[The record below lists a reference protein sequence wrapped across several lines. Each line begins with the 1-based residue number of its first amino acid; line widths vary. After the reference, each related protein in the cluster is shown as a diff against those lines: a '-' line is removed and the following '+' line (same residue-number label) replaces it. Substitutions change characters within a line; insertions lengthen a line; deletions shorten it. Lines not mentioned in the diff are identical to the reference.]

1 MKALARWCTRHRRR
15 VVVGWWAA
23 FALLVVG
30 VATAGT
36 SFHDSN
42 QLPASDS
49 ATAYSLLA
57 KAGKGDSANGQTG
70 TIVWATN
77 GEPATGQSARN
88 VVGPMLAKI
97 KAIKGVQS
105 VAGPFGS
112 DGRAQV
118 SANGRVAYATVVFS
132 STANAAQVKTAA
144 LDAATTSVH
153 VQVGGQEFDT
163 TSPSETTDIFGVI
176 AALLVL
182 LVAFRS
188 RRAAFLPIITGV
200 AGVVVSSVAV
210 LLLSHVIALSSVS
223 LSLGVLIGLG
233 VGIDYAL
240 LIVNRYIRA
249 LREGIDVQDAIV
261 TAMDTSGRSV
271 IFAGGTVI
279 VALLGMLTLGFGFL
293 SGMGVSAA
301 LTVLVTVA
309 AAITLLPALLA
320 KAGARVLPRSE
331 RKLWAPG
338 HPLVSAGSPR
348 TDGVWAKWAQ
358 VVQRRPVA
366 TSLVAL
372 AVMLALAAPVTSL
385 RLGSADA
392 SSDPTG
398 TTTRTFYDTMAGGFG
413 KGFEADLLVVAETP
427 DQASRAAWARLVH
440 TLPTVKD
447 VQSVSPSATL
457 EDGRLATLTVVP
469 KTAAQDAA
477 TSNLVTTLRNDV
489 IRQAE
494 AGNHLQVH
502 VGGTTASDID
512 YANALISKLPLYL
525 LIIAAIGF
533 VLLAIAVRSL
543 VAPAIGVLSNLL
555 TIGVALGATV
565 ALFQWGWGPSFLGVG
580 GQGPVEYIVVMLIV
594 GVIFGL
600 SMDYQVFLLSRM
612 REEWA
617 RTGDHQRAV
626 TVGVSQTGKVI
637 ATAAAIMFCVF
648 ASFGFS
654 GARIS
659 SEFGVGLAIAVL
671 ADAFLMRMTIMPALT
686 RALGR
691 SNWALPGWLD
701 RVLPNISIDGPA
713 PGGATD
719 AVSAETE
726 TEAEPQL
733 AEVR

>member
-1 MKALARWCTRHRRR
+1 M
-15 VVVGWWAA
+15 A
-23 FALLVVG
+23 FVLLVAG

-36 SFHDSN
+36 AFHDSN

-57 KAGKGDSANGQTG
+57 KAGSGNSANGQTG
-70 TIVWATN
+70 TVVWATN
-77 GEPATGQSARN
+77 GESATGQTARN
-88 VVGPMLAKI
+88 VIGPVLTKI
-97 KAIKGVQS
+97 SAIKGVQS
-105 VAGPFGS
+105 VVSPFASG
-112 DGRAQV
+112 GRAQV
-118 SANGRVAYATVVFS
+118 SQNGRVAYATVVFS
-132 STANAAQVKTAA
+132 STANSAQVKTDA

-163 TSPSETTDIFGVI
+163 QSPSETTDIFGVI

-200 AGVVVSSVAV
+200 AGVAVSSVAV

-249 LREGIDVQDAIV
+249 LRDGIDVQDAII

-293 SGMGVSAA
+293 SGMGISAA
-301 LTVLVTVA
+301 ITVLVTVA
-309 AAITLLPALLA
+309 AAITLLPAMLA
-320 KAGARVLPRSE
+320 KAGSRVLPRSE
-331 RKLWAPG
+331 RQLWTPG
-338 HPLVSAGSPR
+338 HPLVRESSPQ
-348 TDGVWAKWAQ
+348 TDGLWARWAQ
-358 VVQRRPVA
+358 IVQRRPVA

-398 TTTRTFYDTMAGGFG
+398 TTTRSFYDTMASGFG
-413 KGFEADLLVVAETP
+413 KGFEANLLVVAETP
-427 DQASRAAWARLVH
+427 DQASRAAWAKLVH
-440 TLPTVKD
+440 TLPAVKD
-447 VQSVSPSATL
+447 VQSVSASTSL
-457 EDGRLATLTVVP
+457 EGGRLASITVVP

-477 TSNLVTTLRNDV
+477 TSNLVNTLRNDV
-489 IRQAE
+489 IRHAE
-494 AGNHLQVH
+494 AGTQLQVH

-512 YANALISKLPLYL
+512 YANALMSKLPLYL
-525 LIIAAIGF
+525 VIIAAIGF
-533 VLLAIAVRSL
+533 VLLALALRSL
-543 VAPAIGVLSNLL
+543 LVPAIGVLSNLL

-565 ALFQWGWGPSFLGVG
+565 ALFQWGWGPSFLGIG
-580 GQGPVEYIVVMLIV
+580 GPAPVEYIVVMLIV

-617 RTGDHQRAV
+617 RTGDSQRAV

-648 ASFGFS
+648 VSFGFS

-671 ADAFLMRMTIMPALT
+671 ADAFLMRLTIIPAVT

-691 SNWALPGWLD
+691 SNWVLPAWLD

-713 PGGATD
+713 PSVVTD
-719 AVSAETE
+719 AVS
-726 TEAEPQL
+726 TEAETGPEPEL
-733 AEVR
+733 LGVR